1 MLDEKFVSL
10 VEEAEKKDDK
20 NHVVQANALK
30 RKKWGNRREKKK
42 AWRDTSGYDQK
53 KKGFKELNKP
63 IGQCLYLTV
72 L

>member
-42 AWRDTSGYDQK
+42 AWRDT
-53 KKGFKELNKP
+53 
-63 IGQCLYLTV
+63 
-72 L
+72 